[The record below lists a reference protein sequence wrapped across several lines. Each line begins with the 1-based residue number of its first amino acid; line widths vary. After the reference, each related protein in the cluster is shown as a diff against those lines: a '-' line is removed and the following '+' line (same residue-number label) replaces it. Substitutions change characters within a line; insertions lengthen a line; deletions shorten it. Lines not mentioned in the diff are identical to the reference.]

1 MSAKLTLLK
10 ISGTVGAQP
19 TVEAVRHSLAILL
32 SNGNYQT
39 YRREGLVLHF
49 PLAAHFVDIGGAKAK
64 ISYDAELPTDRTGPG
79 RDANPWCPPEL
90 KECWNKLPAMNSSAA
105 CIMCFHISNA
115 RPS

>member
-19 TVEAVRHSLAILL
+19 TIDAVRHSLAILL

-49 PLAAHFVDIGGAKAK
+49 PLAAHFLEKA
-64 ISYDAELPTDRTGPG
+64 ERT
-79 RDANPWCPPEL
+79 R
-90 KECWNKLPAMNSSAA
+90 K
-105 CIMCFHISNA
+105 
-115 RPS
+115 